1 MIMPQ
6 SNTKAPPTQASHART
21 VEGPSA
27 SRDPGI
33 ARILELSVPVSAILA
48 ERPLPVETILQIT
61 AGTILEF
68 DVPFGSDLSLVVGN
82 RTLGREQA
90 VKVGEHFGL
99 RITEIDS
106 LRQRIEAMGQ
116 A

>member
-1 MIMPQ
+1 MP
-6 SNTKAPPTQASHART
+6 PPTGGGAGNAA
-21 VEGPSA
+21 PSE
-27 SRDPGI
+27 PGI
-33 ARILELSVPVSAILA
+33 GRILEISVPVCAILA
-48 ERPLPVETILQIT
+48 ERSLPVETILKIT

-82 RTLGREQA
+82 KTLARGQA

-99 RITEIDS
+99 KITAIDS
-106 LRQRIEAMGQ
+106 LRQRIEALGQ

>member
-1 MIMPQ
+1 MPQ
-6 SNTKAPPTQASHART
+6 SNTKAPPSQGAD
-21 VEGPSA
+21 GPSA
-27 SRDPGI
+27 SRNPDI
-33 ARILELSVPVSAILA
+33 TRILELSVPVSAILA

-82 RTLGREQA
+82 RTLGRGQA

-99 RITEIDS
+99 RVTGIDS
-106 LRQRIEAMGQ
+106 VRQRIEAMGQ

>member
-1 MIMPQ
+1 MADPAHTV
-6 SNTKAPPTQASHART
+6 SN
-21 VEGPSA
+21 
-27 SRDPGI
+27 DPGVN
-33 ARILELSVPVSAILA
+33 RILGLSVPVSAILA
-48 ERPLPVETILQIT
+48 ERPLPIETILQIT

-82 RTLGREQA
+82 KTLARGKA

-99 RITEIDS
+99 RITGIDS
-106 LRQRIEAMGQ
+106 LRDRIEALGQ